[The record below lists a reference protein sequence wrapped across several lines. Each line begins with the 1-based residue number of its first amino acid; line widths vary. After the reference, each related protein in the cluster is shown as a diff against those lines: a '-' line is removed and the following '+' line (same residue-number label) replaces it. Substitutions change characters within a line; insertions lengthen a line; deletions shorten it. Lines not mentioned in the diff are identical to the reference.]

1 MTASLPEYNN
11 KIIAAASLAPIGY
24 MNHMT
29 SPLLKLMSYWTGT
42 LSVSLKIYLNYKCPN
57 LPIITDCRH
66 SLI

>member
-29 SPLLKLMSYWTGT
+29 SPLLKIMSYWTGT
-42 LSVSLKIYLNYKCPN
+42 LSVSLKFIK
-57 LPIITDCRH
+57 ITNIKT
-66 SLI
+66 SLLLLIAGTP